1 MRWAVLFTSFLLLS
15 IIPLSTNVTASGL
28 NISSGII
35 ISGTFNDST
44 ESTTLTITIPE
55 TSDSLFLDELR
66 TTDVKLL
73 RVSKTIINTTE
84 GEFFYDLIENFTLCN
99 RTMLNSECAG
109 HTFNI
114 ELHPE
119 FPGNESSGYML
130 ASQLPPAFVR
140 PFQITSEGYIN
151 AHSDNNWVSWHNS
164 FLIAVTPIQLDNTN
178 VVPYTWIDERIS
190 EIIAVENLSASY
202 SDGITDLT
210 WDYPESIAMNHSIM
224 IYSHD
229 SPATR
234 ANWDSLTKTIVS
246 SSVAA
251 GTTNFEIN
259 HSSSPVEREV
269 YYSVTL
275 LYETSE
281 DTRFLGSNTLTVPVK
296 EDNIA
301 PLFVGELSAT
311 FNSELDMTTI
321 DWGAGISDDDLM
333 INIYRSQMHLP
344 MLDTNNLVATVD
356 SSLSSYE
363 LEVPIGEHRQSWY
376 AITLVDSQ
384 GNENLNLSESSPVA
398 DPVIESTI
406 SSSQISNLEAERYS
420 DGTITINWD
429 DTTQSPNAIAKIWR
443 SVSGPISSFDDLE
456 ELASTDVSLEQYSH
470 NPLNPVDQAWYAI
483 TIEGTWGSGS
493 MPWHDDSL
501 TSGVN
506 SMENSFRET
515 EDEIEEPTFDVLAQV
530 QSTSGAGGEISDGDM
545 ISLGPMY
552 EGDLIIISTS
562 RVVENISCHDIAGQG
577 SVIYSQTDWS
587 LSFSANQSGEA
598 CYGTISDGDDE
609 IGFTMTWNYIE
620 NITIVDDEG
629 DEEDTEQDDE
639 PAANKG
645 SKESK
650 DTIAGVILSIIILA
664 LLVYLLVMMKGPK
677 YFEEE

>member
-1 MRWAVLFTSFLLLS
+1 MRSALLFATILLFAIVPFS
-15 IIPLSTNVTASGL
+15 NTAAADGFHDITITASFDNSTETTTL
-28 NISSGII
+28 NI
-35 ISGTFNDST
+35 TMPVTNNA
-44 ESTTLTITIPE
+44 TL
-55 TSDSLFLDELR
+55 LDELKDAIFFVGYHNG
-66 TTDVKLL
+66 TATQMQLC
-73 RVSKTIINTTE
+73 TQ
-84 GEFFYDLIENFTLCN
+84 EFS
-99 RTMLNSECAG
+99 NSECSGA
-109 HTFNI
+109 HFEI
-114 ELHPE
+114 EYYPTQSGQTTYYLA
-119 FPGNESSGYML
+119 ESWSAM
-130 ASQLPPAFVR
+130 
-140 PFQITSEGYIN
+140 TKT
-151 AHSDNNWVSWHNS
+151 
-164 FLIAVTPIQLDNTN
+164 VT
-178 VVPYTWIDERIS
+178 IS
-190 EIIAVENLSASY
+190 EYVSPVLAVENLTGMY
-202 SDGITDLT
+202 SEDVTTLS

-251 GTTNFEIN
+251 GTTNYEIN
-259 HSSSPVEREV
+259 HSSSTVEREV

-333 INIYRSQMHLP
+333 INIYRSQMYLP
-344 MLDTNNLVATVD
+344 ILDTNNLVATVD

-363 LEVPIGEHRQSWY
+363 VEVPMGEHRQSWY

-406 SSSQISNLEAERYS
+406 SSSQISNLEVERYI

-429 DTTQSPNAIAKIWR
+429 DTTQSPNAIAKIWL

-456 ELASTDVSLEQYSH
+456 ELASTDVSSEQYAH
-470 NPLNPVDQAWYAI
+470 NPLNPVDEAWYAI

-493 MPWHDDSL
+493 IPWHDDRL

-515 EDEIEEPTFDVLAQV
+515 EEIVEPTFDVLAQV

-552 EGDLIIISTS
+552 EGDIIIISTS
-562 RVVENISCHDIAGQG
+562 RIVENISCNEIAGQG
-577 SVIYSQTDWS
+577 SVIYSQTDWA

-620 NITIVDDEG
+620 NITVVDDVS
-629 DEEDTEQDDE
+629 DEDETEQDDD

-650 DTIAGVILSIIILA
+650 ETIAGVILSIIILA
-664 LLVYLLVMMKGPK
+664 LLVYLLVMLKGPK

>member
-1 MRWAVLFTSFLLLS
+1 MRSALLFTTILLFAIVPFSNTAAANGLDETS
-15 IIPLSTNVTASGL
+15 GITFTGSYDNSTEMTTL
-28 NISSGII
+28 NI
-35 ISGTFNDST
+35 TMPVTNNA
-44 ESTTLTITIPE
+44 TL
-55 TSDSLFLDELR
+55 LDELKDAR
-66 TTDVKLL
+66 FNLYRGMILNTDADMDGEIDGDVDIAEI
-73 RVSKTIINTTE
+73 VASEIQFCTE
-84 GEFFYDLIENFTLCN
+84 DYS
-99 RTMLNSECAG
+99 NSECSGASFEIGHYPSGEWYNSGNMVYFIEFVNDGIPYPDYMAG
-109 HTFNI
+109 GLIPRPWNMRAWIGGADGHFI
-114 ELHPE
+114 SDPE
-119 FPGNESSGYML
+119 
-130 ASQLPPAFVR
+130 
-140 PFQITSEGYIN
+140 
-151 AHSDNNWVSWHNS
+151 
-164 FLIAVTPIQLDNTN
+164 
-178 VVPYTWIDERIS
+178 
-190 EIIAVENLSASY
+190 AVENLTGAY
-202 SDGITDLT
+202 SDGTTSLS

-234 ANWDSLTKTIVS
+234 ENWNSLTKTIVS

-321 DWGAGISDDDLM
+321 DWGAGISDEDLM

-344 MLDTNNLVATVD
+344 ILDTNNLVATVD
-356 SSLSSYE
+356 SSLSSFE
-363 LEVPIGEHRQSWY
+363 VEVPMGEHRQSWY

-515 EDEIEEPTFDVLAQV
+515 EEEIVEPAFDVLAQV

-545 ISLGPMY
+545 ISLGSMY

-562 RVVENISCHDIAGQG
+562 RIVENISCNEIAGQG
-577 SVIYSQTDWS
+577 SVIYSQTDWA

-598 CYGTISDGDDE
+598 CYGTIIDGDDE

-629 DEEDTEQDDE
+629 DEDDTEQNDE

-650 DTIAGVILSIIILA
+650 ETIAGVILSIIILA

>member
-1 MRWAVLFTSFLLLS
+1 MRSAFVLTALLFFSAIAV
-15 IIPLSTNVTASGL
+15 TNATAFSSDPIDGL
-28 NISSGII
+28 TA
-35 ISGTFNDST
+35 TFDVVSEDTTIHITLIDTNDAD
-44 ESTTLTITIPE
+44 L
-55 TSDSLFLDELR
+55 LDELKQASWSLIR
-66 TTDVKLL
+66 DG
-73 RVSKTIINTTE
+73 TIVQ
-84 GEFFYDLIENFTLCN
+84 ENIQFC
-99 RTMLNSECAG
+99 TMAMTNSEC
-109 HTFNI
+109 
-114 ELHPE
+114 
-119 FPGNESSGYML
+119 SG
-130 ASQLPPAFVR
+130 SQYNLTYYPPAGSDGEATYSVGV
-140 PFQITSEGYIN
+140 SEYSWSSAAPGVVE
-151 AHSDNNWVSWHNS
+151 SVS
-164 FLIAVTPIQLDNTN
+164 PI
-178 VVPYTWIDERIS
+178 VGI
-190 EIIAVENLSASY
+190 ENLTGMY
-202 SDGITDLT
+202 SEDVTTLS

-333 INIYRSQMHLP
+333 INIYRSQMQLP
-344 MLDTNNLVATVD
+344 ILDMNNLVATVD

-363 LEVPIGEHRQSWY
+363 VEVPMGEHRQSWY

-552 EGDLIIISTS
+552 EGDIIIISTS
-562 RVVENISCHDIAGQG
+562 RIVENISCNEITGQG

-620 NITIVDDEG
+620 NITVVDDEG
-629 DEEDTEQDDE
+629 DEDDTEQDDE

-650 DTIAGVILSIIILA
+650 ETIAGVILSIIILA
-664 LLVYLLVMMKGPK
+664 LLVYLLVMLKGPK

>member
-1 MRWAVLFTSFLLLS
+1 MRSAFVLTALLFFSAIAV
-15 IIPLSTNVTASGL
+15 TNATASSSDRIDGL
-28 NISSGII
+28 TA
-35 ISGTFNDST
+35 TFDPASEETTIHITLIDTNDAD
-44 ESTTLTITIPE
+44 L
-55 TSDSLFLDELR
+55 LDELKQASWSLIR
-66 TTDVKLL
+66 DG
-73 RVSKTIINTTE
+73 IIVQQQ
-84 GEFFYDLIENFTLCN
+84 IHLC
-99 RTMLNSECAG
+99 TMAMTNSEC
-109 HTFNI
+109 
-114 ELHPE
+114 
-119 FPGNESSGYML
+119 SG
-130 ASQLPPAFVR
+130 SQYNLTYYPPA
-140 PFQITSEGYIN
+140 G
-151 AHSDNNWVSWHNS
+151 SDGEATYLVVETFLGWSTTAPGVVESVS
-164 FLIAVTPIQLDNTN
+164 PI
-178 VVPYTWIDERIS
+178 VGI
-190 EIIAVENLSASY
+190 ENLTGVY
-202 SDGITDLT
+202 SDDITTLS

-363 LEVPIGEHRQSWY
+363 LEVPMGEHRQSWY

-384 GNENLNLSESSPVA
+384 GNENLNISESSPVS
-398 DPVIESTI
+398 DPIIESTI

-443 SVSGPISSFDDLE
+443 SVSGPISSFDNLE
-456 ELASTDVSLEQYSH
+456 ELASTDVSMEQYSH

-493 MPWHDDSL
+493 ILWHDDSL

-515 EDEIEEPTFDVLAQV
+515 EDEIEEPAFDVLAQV

-562 RVVENISCHDIAGQG
+562 RVVENISCNDIAGQG

-620 NITIVDDEG
+620 NITVVDDES
-629 DEEDTEQDDE
+629 DEDDTEQDDE
-639 PAANKG
+639 PAGNKG

-650 DTIAGVILSIIILA
+650 ETIAGVILSIIILA

>member
-1 MRWAVLFTSFLLLS
+1 MRSAFVLTALLFFSAIAV
-15 IIPLSTNVTASGL
+15 TNATASSSDPIDALTATFDPNSEETTIHVTLIDTNDAGL
-28 NISSGII
+28 LDDLKQASWSLIRDGII
-35 ISGTFNDST
+35 VQQQIH
-44 ESTTLTITIPE
+44 
-55 TSDSLFLDELR
+55 
-66 TTDVKLL
+66 
-73 RVSKTIINTTE
+73 
-84 GEFFYDLIENFTLCN
+84 LC
-99 RTMLNSECAG
+99 TMAMTNSEC
-109 HTFNI
+109 
-114 ELHPE
+114 
-119 FPGNESSGYML
+119 SG
-130 ASQLPPAFVR
+130 SQYNLTYYPPA
-140 PFQITSEGYIN
+140 G
-151 AHSDNNWVSWHNS
+151 SDGEATYLVVETFLGWSKTAPGVVESVS
-164 FLIAVTPIQLDNTN
+164 PI
-178 VVPYTWIDERIS
+178 VGI
-190 EIIAVENLSASY
+190 ENLTGVY
-202 SDGITDLT
+202 SDDITTLS

-234 ANWDSLTKTIVS
+234 GNWDSLTKTIVS

-281 DTRFLGSNTLTVPVK
+281 DTRFLGSNTLIVPVK

-321 DWGAGISDDDLM
+321 DWGAGISDEDLM

-344 MLDTNNLVATVD
+344 ILDTNNLVATVD

-363 LEVPIGEHRQSWY
+363 LEVPMGEHRQSWY

-384 GNENLNLSESSPVA
+384 GNENLNLSESSPVS

-456 ELASTDVSLEQYSH
+456 ELASTDVSMEQYSH

-493 MPWHDDSL
+493 IPWYDDSL

-515 EDEIEEPTFDVLAQV
+515 EDEIEEPAFDVLAQV

-562 RVVENISCHDIAGQG
+562 RVVENISCNDIAGQG

-620 NITIVDDEG
+620 NITVVDDES
-629 DEEDTEQDDE
+629 DEDDTEQDDE
-639 PAANKG
+639 PAGNKG

-650 DTIAGVILSIIILA
+650 ETIAGVILSIIILA

>member
-1 MRWAVLFTSFLLLS
+1 MRSAFVLTALLFFSAIAV
-15 IIPLSTNVTASGL
+15 TNATAFSSDPIDALTATFDPNSEETTIHVTL
-28 NISSGII
+28 ID
-35 ISGTFNDST
+35 TNDAD
-44 ESTTLTITIPE
+44 L
-55 TSDSLFLDELR
+55 LDEL
-66 TTDVKLL
+66 KQA
-73 RVSKTIINTTE
+73 SWS
-84 GEFFYDLIENFTLCN
+84 LIRDGIVVQENIHLC
-99 RTMLNSECAG
+99 TMAMTNSEC
-109 HTFNI
+109 
-114 ELHPE
+114 
-119 FPGNESSGYML
+119 SG
-130 ASQLPPAFVR
+130 SQYNLTHYPPAGFDGEANYSVGV
-140 PFQITSEGYIN
+140 SE
-151 AHSDNNWVSWHNS
+151 HNWYRAASGVVESVS
-164 FLIAVTPIQLDNTN
+164 PI
-178 VVPYTWIDERIS
+178 IGI
-190 EIIAVENLSASY
+190 ENLTGMY
-202 SDGITDLT
+202 SDDTTTLS
-210 WDYPESIAMNHSIM
+210 WDYPTGLDMNHSIM

-234 ANWDSLTKTIVS
+234 ENWNSLTKTIVS

-259 HSSSPVEREV
+259 YSSSQVEREV

-333 INIYRSQMHLP
+333 INIYRSQMYLP
-344 MLDTNNLVATVD
+344 ILDTNNLVATVD
-356 SSLSSYE
+356 SSLSSFE
-363 LEVPIGEHRQSWY
+363 VEVPMGEHRQSWY

-406 SSSQISNLEAERYS
+406 SSSHISNLEVERYI

-456 ELASTDVSLEQYSH
+456 ELASTDVSSEQYAH

-493 MPWHDDSL
+493 IPWHDDSL
-501 TSGVN
+501 TSGEN

-515 EDEIEEPTFDVLAQV
+515 EEIVEPTFDVLAQV

-562 RVVENISCHDIAGQG
+562 RIVENISCNEIAGQG
-577 SVIYSQTDWS
+577 SVIYSQTDWA

-620 NITIVDDEG
+620 NITAVDDEG
-629 DEEDTEQDDE
+629 DEDETEQDDD

-650 DTIAGVILSIIILA
+650 ETIAGVILSIIILA
-664 LLVYLLVMMKGPK
+664 LLVYLLVMLKGPK

>member
-1 MRWAVLFTSFLLLS
+1 MRSAFVLTALLFFSAIAV
-15 IIPLSTNVTASGL
+15 TNATASSSDPIDALTATFDPNSEETTIHVTLIDTNDAGL
-28 NISSGII
+28 LDDLKQASWSLIRDGII
-35 ISGTFNDST
+35 VQQQIH
-44 ESTTLTITIPE
+44 
-55 TSDSLFLDELR
+55 
-66 TTDVKLL
+66 
-73 RVSKTIINTTE
+73 
-84 GEFFYDLIENFTLCN
+84 LC
-99 RTMLNSECAG
+99 TMAMTNSECSGSQYNLTHYPPTGSNGEATYSVVE
-109 HTFNI
+109 TF
-114 ELHPE
+114 LGWSTAA
-119 FPGNESSGYML
+119 PGVVES
-130 ASQLPPAFVR
+130 
-140 PFQITSEGYIN
+140 
-151 AHSDNNWVSWHNS
+151 VS
-164 FLIAVTPIQLDNTN
+164 PI
-178 VVPYTWIDERIS
+178 VGI
-190 EIIAVENLSASY
+190 ENLTGVY
-202 SDGITDLT
+202 SDDITTLS

-234 ANWDSLTKTIVS
+234 GNWDSLTKTIVS

-321 DWGAGISDDDLM
+321 DWGAGISDEDLM

-344 MLDTNNLVATVD
+344 ILDTNNLVATVD

-363 LEVPIGEHRQSWY
+363 LEVPMGEHRQSWY

-384 GNENLNLSESSPVA
+384 GNENLNISESSPVA

-443 SVSGPISSFDDLE
+443 SVSGPISSFDNLE
-456 ELASTDVSLEQYSH
+456 ELASTDVSMEQYSH

-493 MPWHDDSL
+493 IPWHDDSL

-515 EDEIEEPTFDVLAQV
+515 EDEIEEPAFDVLAQV

-562 RVVENISCHDIAGQG
+562 RVVENISCNDIAGQG

-620 NITIVDDEG
+620 NITVVDDES
-629 DEEDTEQDDE
+629 DEDDTEQDDE
-639 PAANKG
+639 PAGNKG

-650 DTIAGVILSIIILA
+650 ETIAGVILSIIILA

>member
-1 MRWAVLFTSFLLLS
+1 MRSALLFATILLFAIVPFSNPAAAGEFSTPDGYTITVSFDN
-15 IIPLSTNVTASGL
+15 STEMTTL
-28 NISSGII
+28 NI
-35 ISGTFNDST
+35 TMPVTNNAT
-44 ESTTLTITIPE
+44 K
-55 TSDSLFLDELR
+55 LDVIK
-66 TTDVKLL
+66 DA
-73 RVSKTIINTTE
+73 
-84 GEFFYDLIENFTLCN
+84 NFTIRGERYDGDGQYMGDIPIGTYQFC
-99 RTMLNSECAG
+99 TQDFSNSECSGA
-109 HTFNI
+109 HFEI
-114 ELHPE
+114 EYYPTLSGQMSYRLLINHPTIQQGI
-119 FPGNESSGYML
+119 PTIMALSAL
-130 ASQLPPAFVR
+130 ISQ
-140 PFQITSEGYIN
+140 N
-151 AHSDNNWVSWHNS
+151 VSPV
-164 FLIAVTPIQLDNTN
+164 L
-178 VVPYTWIDERIS
+178 
-190 EIIAVENLSASY
+190 AVENLTGMY
-202 SDGITDLT
+202 SEDVTTLS

-229 SPATR
+229 LPATR
-234 ANWDSLTKTIVS
+234 ENWNSLTKTIVS

-321 DWGAGISDDDLM
+321 DWGAGISDEDLM

-344 MLDTNNLVATVD
+344 ILDTNNLVATVD
-356 SSLSSYE
+356 SSLSSFE
-363 LEVPIGEHRQSWY
+363 VEVPMGEHRQSWY

-456 ELASTDVSLEQYSH
+456 ELASTDVSMEQYSH

-493 MPWHDDSL
+493 IPWHDDSL

-515 EDEIEEPTFDVLAQV
+515 EDEIEEPAFDVLSQV

-562 RVVENISCHDIAGQG
+562 RIVENISCNDIAGQG
-577 SVIYSQTDWS
+577 SVIYSQTDWA

-629 DEEDTEQDDE
+629 DEDDTEQNDE

-650 DTIAGVILSIIILA
+650 ETIAGVILSIIILA

>member
-1 MRWAVLFTSFLLLS
+1 MRSAFVLTALLFFSAIAV
-15 IIPLSTNVTASGL
+15 TNATAFSSDPIDGL
-28 NISSGII
+28 TA
-35 ISGTFNDST
+35 TFDVVSEDTTIHITLIDTNDAD
-44 ESTTLTITIPE
+44 L
-55 TSDSLFLDELR
+55 LDEL
-66 TTDVKLL
+66 KQA
-73 RVSKTIINTTE
+73 SWS
-84 GEFFYDLIENFTLCN
+84 LIRDGIVVQENIHLC
-99 RTMLNSECAG
+99 TMAMTNSEC
-109 HTFNI
+109 
-114 ELHPE
+114 
-119 FPGNESSGYML
+119 SG
-130 ASQLPPAFVR
+130 SQYNLTHYPPAGFDGEANYSVGV
-140 PFQITSEGYIN
+140 SE
-151 AHSDNNWVSWHNS
+151 HNWYRAASGVVESVS
-164 FLIAVTPIQLDNTN
+164 PI
-178 VVPYTWIDERIS
+178 IGI
-190 EIIAVENLSASY
+190 ENLTGMY
-202 SDGITDLT
+202 SDDTTTLS
-210 WDYPESIAMNHSIM
+210 WDYPTGLDMNHSIM

-234 ANWDSLTKTIVS
+234 ENWNSLTKTIVS

-259 HSSSPVEREV
+259 YSSSQVEREV

-333 INIYRSQMHLP
+333 INIYRSQMYLP
-344 MLDTNNLVATVD
+344 ILDTNNLVATVD

-363 LEVPIGEHRQSWY
+363 VEVPMGEHRQSWY

-406 SSSQISNLEAERYS
+406 SSSQISNLEVERYI

-456 ELASTDVSLEQYSH
+456 ELASTDVSSEQYAH

-493 MPWHDDSL
+493 IPWHDDSL
-501 TSGVN
+501 TSGEN

-515 EDEIEEPTFDVLAQV
+515 EEIVEPTFDVLAQV

-562 RVVENISCHDIAGQG
+562 RIVENISCNEITGQG
-577 SVIYSQTDWS
+577 SVIYSQTDWA

-620 NITIVDDEG
+620 NITVVDDEG
-629 DEEDTEQDDE
+629 DEDETEQDDD

-650 DTIAGVILSIIILA
+650 ETIAGVILSIIILA
-664 LLVYLLVMMKGPK
+664 LLVYLLVMLKGPK

>member
-1 MRWAVLFTSFLLLS
+1 MRSALLFAAILLFAIVPFSNTAAADGLDETSGITFTGS
-15 IIPLSTNVTASGL
+15 YDNSTEMTTL
-28 NISSGII
+28 NI
-35 ISGTFNDST
+35 TMPVTNNA
-44 ESTTLTITIPE
+44 TL
-55 TSDSLFLDELR
+55 LDELKDAKFNLYR
-66 TTDVKLL
+66 GYILNTDADMDGLL
-73 RVSKTIINTTE
+73 DGDVDIAEIVASEIQFCTE
-84 GEFFYDLIENFTLCN
+84 DYS
-99 RTMLNSECAG
+99 NSECSGASFEIGHYPSGEWYTANHMIYFIEFVNDGIPYPDYMAG
-109 HTFNI
+109 GLLPHPFDSMWARI
-114 ELHPE
+114 EGADGHFISDPE
-119 FPGNESSGYML
+119 
-130 ASQLPPAFVR
+130 
-140 PFQITSEGYIN
+140 
-151 AHSDNNWVSWHNS
+151 
-164 FLIAVTPIQLDNTN
+164 
-178 VVPYTWIDERIS
+178 
-190 EIIAVENLSASY
+190 AVENLTGVY
-202 SDGITDLT
+202 SDGTTSLS
-210 WDYPESIAMNHSIM
+210 WDYPLGLDMNHSIM

-234 ANWDSLTKTIVS
+234 ENWDSLTKTIVS

-321 DWGAGISDDDLM
+321 DWGAGISDEDLM

-344 MLDTNNLVATVD
+344 VLDTNNLVATVD

-363 LEVPIGEHRQSWY
+363 LEVPMGEHRQSWY
-376 AITLVDSQ
+376 AITLVDSL
-384 GNENLNLSESSPVA
+384 GNENLNLSESSPVS

-562 RVVENISCHDIAGQG
+562 RIVENISCNEITGQG
-577 SVIYSQTDWS
+577 SVIYSQSDWA

-629 DEEDTEQDDE
+629 NEDDTEQDDE

-650 DTIAGVILSIIILA
+650 ETIAGVILSIIILA

>member
-1 MRWAVLFTSFLLLS
+1 MRSAFVLTALLFFSAIAV
-15 IIPLSTNVTASGL
+15 TNATAFSSDPIDGL
-28 NISSGII
+28 TA
-35 ISGTFNDST
+35 TFDVVSEDTTIHITLIDTNDAD
-44 ESTTLTITIPE
+44 L
-55 TSDSLFLDELR
+55 LDELKQASWSLIR
-66 TTDVKLL
+66 DG
-73 RVSKTIINTTE
+73 TIVQ
-84 GEFFYDLIENFTLCN
+84 ENIQFC
-99 RTMLNSECAG
+99 TMAMTNSEC
-109 HTFNI
+109 
-114 ELHPE
+114 
-119 FPGNESSGYML
+119 SG
-130 ASQLPPAFVR
+130 SQYNLTHYPPAGSNGEAIYSVGVTEYSWSTAA
-140 PFQITSEGYIN
+140 PGVVES
-151 AHSDNNWVSWHNS
+151 VS
-164 FLIAVTPIQLDNTN
+164 PI
-178 VVPYTWIDERIS
+178 VGI
-190 EIIAVENLSASY
+190 ENLTGTYFADVTTLS
-202 SDGITDLT
+202 
-210 WDYPESIAMNHSIM
+210 WDYPEGISMNHSIM

-251 GTTNFEIN
+251 GTTNYEIN

-281 DTRFLGSNTLTVPVK
+281 DTRFLGSNTLTAPVK

-406 SSSQISNLEAERYS
+406 SSSQISNLDAERYS

-470 NPLNPVDQAWYAI
+470 NPLNPVDEAWYAI

-493 MPWHDDSL
+493 MPWHDDRL

-562 RVVENISCHDIAGQG
+562 RIVENISCNEITGQG
-577 SVIYSQTDWS
+577 SVIYSQTDWV

-620 NITIVDDEG
+620 NITVVDDEG
-629 DEEDTEQDDE
+629 DEDETEQDDD

-650 DTIAGVILSIIILA
+650 ETIAGVILSIIILA

>member
-1 MRWAVLFTSFLLLS
+1 MPV
-15 IIPLSTNVTASGL
+15 TNNA
-28 NISSGII
+28 
-35 ISGTFNDST
+35 
-44 ESTTLTITIPE
+44 TL
-55 TSDSLFLDELR
+55 LDELKDAIFFIGSSSG
-66 TTDVKLL
+66 TAMQMQLCTQ
-73 RVSKTIINTTE
+73 
-84 GEFFYDLIENFTLCN
+84 EFS
-99 RTMLNSECAG
+99 NSECSGA
-109 HTFNI
+109 HFEI
-114 ELHPE
+114 EYYPTQ
-119 FPGNESSGYML
+119 SGQTTYYL
-130 ASQLPPAFVR
+130 ADSWSAMTR
-140 PFQITSEGYIN
+140 SIT
-151 AHSDNNWVSWHNS
+151 
-164 FLIAVTPIQLDNTN
+164 
-178 VVPYTWIDERIS
+178 IS
-190 EIIAVENLSASY
+190 EYVSPVLAVENLTGMY
-202 SDGITDLT
+202 SEDVTTLS

-234 ANWDSLTKTIVS
+234 ENWDSLTKTIVS

-251 GTTNFEIN
+251 GTTNYEIN
-259 HSSSPVEREV
+259 HSSSTVEREV

-311 FNSELDMTTI
+311 FNSELHMTTI
-321 DWGAGISDDDLM
+321 DWGAGISDEDLM
-333 INIYRSQMHLP
+333 INIYRSQMYLP
-344 MLDTNNLVATVD
+344 ILDTNNLVATVD
-356 SSLSSYE
+356 SSLSSFE
-363 LEVPIGEHRQSWY
+363 VEVPMGEHRQSWY

-384 GNENLNLSESSPVA
+384 GNENLNLSESSPVS

-470 NPLNPVDQAWYAI
+470 NPLNPVDEAWYAI

-515 EDEIEEPTFDVLAQV
+515 EEIVEPTFDVLAQV

-552 EGDLIIISTS
+552 EGDIIIISTS
-562 RVVENISCHDIAGQG
+562 RIVENISCNEITGQG
-577 SVIYSQTDWS
+577 SVIYSQTDWV

-620 NITIVDDEG
+620 NITVVDDEG
-629 DEEDTEQDDE
+629 DEDETEQDDD

-650 DTIAGVILSIIILA
+650 ETIAGVILSIIILA
-664 LLVYLLVMMKGPK
+664 LLVYLLVMLKGPK

>member
-1 MRWAVLFTSFLLLS
+1 MMAE
-15 IIPLSTNVTASGL
+15 
-28 NISSGII
+28 
-35 ISGTFNDST
+35 FNEST
-44 ESTTLTITIPE
+44 EITTLTITTPHTNDSLLLDNFRTTEIILLRASSPWDGQYL
-55 TSDSLFLDELR
+55 TSDYVEYTVLQNL
-66 TTDVKLL
+66 
-73 RVSKTIINTTE
+73 
-84 GEFFYDLIENFTLCN
+84 TLCSRN
-99 RTMLNSECAG
+99 MLNSECSG
-109 HTFNI
+109 H
-114 ELHPE
+114 E
-119 FPGNESSGYML
+119 FQLETYRGPGVYMTNYIL
-130 ASQLPPAFVR
+130 ANDLPPTMFEPHNKTEYENWEWGKFVSEEVIDTSWSSN
-140 PFQITSEGYIN
+140 PYMIENTSEV
-151 AHSDNNWVSWHNS
+151 A
-164 FLIAVTPIQLDNTN
+164 
-178 VVPYTWIDERIS
+178 
-190 EIIAVENLSASY
+190 AVENLSASY
-202 SDGITDLT
+202 SDGVTDLT
-210 WDYPESIAMNHSIM
+210 WDYPTGLDMNHSIM

-234 ANWDSLTKTIVS
+234 ENWNSLTKTIVS

-321 DWGAGISDDDLM
+321 DWGAGISDEDLM

-344 MLDTNNLVATVD
+344 ILDTNNLVATVD
-356 SSLSSYE
+356 SSLSSFE
-363 LEVPIGEHRQSWY
+363 VEVPMGEHRQSWY

-384 GNENLNLSESSPVA
+384 GNENLNLSEFSPVA

-406 SSSQISNLEAERYS
+406 SSSQISNLEVERYV

-470 NPLNPVDQAWYAI
+470 NPLNPVDEAWYAI

-562 RVVENISCHDIAGQG
+562 RIVENISCNEITGQG

-620 NITIVDDEG
+620 NITVVDDGG
-629 DEEDTEQDDE
+629 DEDDTEQDDE

-650 DTIAGVILSIIILA
+650 ETIAGVILSIIILA